1 MKNVPQTAE
10 MSYAGVPDLLAT
22 PAKDEMLNELAKT
35 GLGKTVIGKEKLT
48 VFSGHLGVPAW
59 IRNKLPTLLRI
70 GVHVFVEGIS
80 RNAPIKCMLG
90 NTL

>member
-1 MKNVPQTAE
+1 
-10 MSYAGVPDLLAT
+10 
-22 PAKDEMLNELAKT
+22 MLNELAKT

-90 NTL
+90 NILWLSLQFPAAKGVFYFKKLKTYESQ